1 MGREELGD
9 DPRFRTNAD
18 RVSHMDETDALVSEW
33 SRTLPKM
40 EVFARLK
47 AGRVPCAPVRTAPE
61 VMHDR
66 HMHERGMLTEIEHP
80 ELGKITLPTSPL
92 RLHGLAKAPAAPSPT
107 PGQHNDEVYGGWL
120 GLSAAELAALREAG
134 AI

>member
-1 MGREELGD
+1 MGREDLGD
-9 DPRFRTNAD
+9 DARFRTNAD
-18 RVSHMDETDALVSEW
+18 RVAHMDETDAVVVEW
-33 SRTLPKM
+33 TRTLPKM

-61 VMHDR
+61 VMHDP

-80 ELGKITLPTSPL
+80 ELGTITVPTTPL
-92 RLHGLAKAPAAPSPT
+92 RLHGLGKAPAAASPKI
-107 PGQHNDEVYGGWL
+107 GEHNAEIYGDWL
-120 GLSAAELAALREAG
+120 GLSAAELTALKDEG